1 MKSIVSKLTPDQI
14 SRFWDIIGYA
24 IEQSVPPTAYEHPD
38 RMNRLLAAALCGKIE
53 VWVGYTKEENKA
65 RFGCVC
71 VTQFLYDEPADTK
84 NLLIYALYGYDMVG
98 PLGWKQML
106 HAMARYAQ
114 AKGCRRII
122 AYSKVDLVIKLVKT
136 LGADTDYTFI
146 SFDTNETV
154 NRFDNLDDE
163 LNFV

>member
-24 IEQSVPPTAYEHPD
+24 IEQSVPPTAHEHPD

-53 VWVGYTKEENKA
+53 VWAGYTKEDNKA
-65 RFGCVC
+65 KLGCIC
-71 VTQFLYDEPADTK
+71 VTQFLYDEPVDTK

-106 HAMARYAQ
+106 YVMVKYAR
-114 AKGCRRII
+114 AKGCKKII
-122 AYSKVDLVIKLVKT
+122 AYSKVDAVINLSKK

-146 SFDTNETV
+146 SFDI
-154 NRFDNLDDE
+154 DE
-163 LNFV
+163 IIDPGD